1 MMKRIFSILLAL
13 VAVAVCAAAQ
23 GAPVKWRTFIRTTDA
38 EHGTVVF
45 RAIIEPG
52 WHLYAMELPDNGPK
66 PTTFDLSGST
76 GIEFTGKVTPSR
88 AAIEAVDPLF
98 DARLGWWDSKV
109 EFTVPF
115 RVTDAAKATLK
126 CTINYMSCDGTT
138 CRPPSRENI
147 STPVKLK
154 PAAK

>member
-1 MMKRIFSILLAL
+1 
-13 VAVAVCAAAQ
+13 
-23 GAPVKWRTFIRTTDA
+23 
-38 EHGTVVF
+38 
-45 RAIIEPG
+45 
-52 WHLYAMELPDNGPK
+52 MELPDNGPK